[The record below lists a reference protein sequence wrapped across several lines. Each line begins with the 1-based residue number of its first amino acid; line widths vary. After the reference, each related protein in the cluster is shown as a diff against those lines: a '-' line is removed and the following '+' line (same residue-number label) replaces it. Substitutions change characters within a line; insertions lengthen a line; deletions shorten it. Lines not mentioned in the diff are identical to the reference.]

1 MSWIVNERENDWSL
15 TSLNA
20 LIVTDWDDTDWEGV
34 PDIIPVD
41 EMRDRPIGRDPDV
54 IENESSSPLTVG
66 MIETGSSLD
75 RTYDDWGYE
84 NEEIGVI
91 TVNERTTVSI
101 AVPLIASIVTDWEES
116 NWEGDPEMTPVDGL
130 IDRPLG
136 SDPETV
142 EIVETLV
149 RLGVIEK
156 DSPWPMMR
164 LVWGYEMRDEMI
176 SIDTIRMKVFES
188 EMAVIL

>member
-1 MSWIVNERENDWSL
+1 M
-15 TSLNA
+15 
-20 LIVTDWDDTDWEGV
+20 
-34 PDIIPVD
+34 
-41 EMRDRPIGRDPDV
+41 
-54 IENESSSPLTVG
+54 
-66 MIETGSSLD
+66 
-75 RTYDDWGYE
+75 
-84 NEEIGVI
+84 GVI

-101 AVPLIASIVTDWEES
+101 AVPLTASIVTDWEES

-136 SDPETV
+136 SDPETM

>member
-41 EMRDRPIGRDPDV
+41 
-54 IENESSSPLTVG
+54 
-66 MIETGSSLD
+66 
-75 RTYDDWGYE
+75 
-84 NEEIGVI
+84 
-91 TVNERTTVSI
+91 
-101 AVPLIASIVTDWEES
+101 
-116 NWEGDPEMTPVDGL
+116 GL
-130 IDRPLG
+130 IDRPIG
-136 SDPETV
+136 SDPETM

-176 SIDTIRMKVFES
+176 SIEIETETDPPPFSALIE
-188 EMAVIL
+188 